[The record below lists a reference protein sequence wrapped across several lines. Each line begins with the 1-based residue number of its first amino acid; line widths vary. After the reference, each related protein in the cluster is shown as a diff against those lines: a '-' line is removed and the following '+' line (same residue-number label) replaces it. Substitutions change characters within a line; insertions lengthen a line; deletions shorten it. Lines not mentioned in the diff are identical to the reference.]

1 MAERLVAWSL
11 RNLFLVIILAC
22 LLVAA
27 GVQHM
32 LRLPIDAVPEV
43 TNVQVQVLTK
53 APALAPLEVER
64 LITFPVESSMAGLP
78 DLEEIR
84 SVSKFGL
91 SAVTVVFEEGTDIY
105 RARQLVQE
113 RLAEARDAIPE
124 GYGDPEMGPI
134 ATGLGEIY
142 QFEVRGEP
150 ACPSDSDTETCY
162 SPMELRTI
170 LDWFVAYQLKAV
182 PGVVEVNTFGGE
194 LKTYE
199 VQPDPFALRS
209 HKLPLSVL
217 FENLERNN
225 RNVGGAYLVRNREQ
239 VVIRGQGLLQ
249 DIEDIEHVV
258 LRTSDEGTPLYVK
271 NVATVAL
278 APMVR
283 QGVVTRDGRGEAV
296 LGIVMMLMGE
306 NSQEV
311 VKRVKAKIE
320 DVRGSLPPGVTIEAF
335 YDRTDLIRRTIR
347 TVQTNLLEGGLLVV
361 AVLFL
366 MLGNLRG
373 GLIVASAI
381 PLSMLFAFIGMVRAG
396 VSGNLMSLGAIDFGL
411 IVDGSVVMI
420 ENVFRLLSRPEN
432 SGKRPLELIREA
444 TSEAA
449 RPVAFAV
456 GIIMIVYL
464 PVLTLSGVE
473 GKMFRPMAMTVLF
486 ALGGSLILAL
496 TLIPVLATL
505 LIRKAP
511 RHHETWLVRKFRAA
525 YTPLLDRALTNR
537 TLVVGAAAV
546 LFAAS
551 LGVTR
556 FMGSEFI
563 PKLDEGSLALQVWRL
578 PSVSV
583 DEAARQSTLLEQV
596 LLREFAPEV
605 ETIVSKTGRPEIAT
619 DPMGV
624 EMSDVFV
631 MLAPPAQWR
640 FEGKHELI
648 EEMEGVLNQSVPG
661 AAFGFSQPIELRV
674 SELISGVRSDVAIK
688 IFGEDL
694 ELRRGPRGTAAA
706 RR

>member
-11 RNLFLVIILAC
+11 RNRFLVIILAC

-32 LRLPIDAVPEV
+32 LRLPIDAVPDV

-150 ACPSDSDTETCY
+150 ACPSDSDTDTCY

-209 HKLPLSVL
+209 HNLPLSVL

-249 DIEDIEHVV
+249 DIKDIEHVV

-320 DVRGSLPPGVTIEAF
+320 DIRGSLPPGVTIEPF

-366 MLGNLRG
+366 RLVNLRG

-381 PLSMLFAFIGMVRAG
+381 PLSM
-396 VSGNLMSLGAIDFGL
+396 
-411 IVDGSVVMI
+411 
-420 ENVFRLLSRPEN
+420 
-432 SGKRPLELIREA
+432 
-444 TSEAA
+444 SE
-449 RPVAFAV
+449 R
-456 GIIMIVYL
+456 
-464 PVLTLSGVE
+464 
-473 GKMFRPMAMTVLF
+473 
-486 ALGGSLILAL
+486 
-496 TLIPVLATL
+496 
-505 LIRKAP
+505 
-511 RHHETWLVRKFRAA
+511 
-525 YTPLLDRALTNR
+525 
-537 TLVVGAAAV
+537 
-546 LFAAS
+546 
-551 LGVTR
+551 
-556 FMGSEFI
+556 
-563 PKLDEGSLALQVWRL
+563 
-578 PSVSV
+578 
-583 DEAARQSTLLEQV
+583 
-596 LLREFAPEV
+596 
-605 ETIVSKTGRPEIAT
+605 
-619 DPMGV
+619 
-624 EMSDVFV
+624 
-631 MLAPPAQWR
+631 PPAKQ
-640 FEGKHELI
+640 
-648 EEMEGVLNQSVPG
+648 
-661 AAFGFSQPIELRV
+661 
-674 SELISGVRSDVAIK
+674 
-688 IFGEDL
+688 
-694 ELRRGPRGTAAA
+694 RGPWPLRSESS
-706 RR
+706 